1 LSLKLIKDRLIL
13 NFELQKYIYIFGLL
27 NNINFIKMK
36 KLSFLIFCLTFSS
49 FAFCQS
55 DGNSAFSSD
64 AQWVG
69 LSYGFFTPY
78 KTYVSASA
86 GSGIAAGSVSFTLKS
101 MGPIGLSYEK
111 GVSDKIS
118 VGGKLIFGSVTG
130 KENISVS
137 VPGASASYNSNLKL
151 NYFAILFRG
160 NYHFGNSTKF
170 DPYGG
175 LGLGYGNFKISA
187 DGSDGQ
193 GTNVNVSASVPSA
206 TAFNVQLG
214 CNYYVTDNIGINA
227 EVGFLGSFLQLGVVT
242 KF

>member
-1 LSLKLIKDRLIL
+1 MLCLS
-13 NFELQKYIYIFGLL
+13 
-27 NNINFIKMK
+27 
-36 KLSFLIFCLTFSS
+36 FSS
-49 FAFCQS
+49 FAFCQG
-55 DGNSAFSSD
+55 DGSSAFSSD

-86 GSGIAAGSVSFTLKS
+86 GSSVAGGSGSLTIKS

-118 VGGKLIFGSVTG
+118 IGGKLIFGNVTG
-130 KENISVS
+130 KENISVY
-137 VPGASASYNSNLKL
+137 VPGATATYKSNLKL
-151 NYFAILFRG
+151 SYFAILFRG
-160 NYHFGNSTKF
+160 NYHFGNSAKF

-175 LGLGYGNFKISA
+175 LGLGYGSFKISA

-206 TAFNVQLG
+206 TAFTAQLG
-214 CNYYVTDNIGINA
+214 CNYYIIEKIGINA
-227 EVGFLGSFLQLGVVT
+227 EVGLLGSFFQLGVVA